1 MSENNPENAKRTL
14 QLTEIQTQD
23 YRIWYDE
30 DTYTIT
36 CSGTL
41 RLPGRDYAPVVTLL
55 NRVVDSKP
63 EMIILNLHD
72 LKFLNSFGINVICQF
87 VIRVHKLGVSQL
99 TIDGTQQYP
108 WQRKSLRIL
117 PRLMPALNIQWT

>member
-1 MSENNPENAKRTL
+1 MSENNPEKQTL

-87 VIRVHKLGVSQL
+87 VIRIQKLGVSQL
-99 TIDGTQQYP
+99 TIDGTKQYP